1 MQKKVTMND
10 IAKSL
15 GISKNAVSQALSGKD
30 GVSEDTRQKVI
41 EAADMLGY
49 IYKKSK
55 NTEINKIAL
64 VGSTKTFSLDFFGGI
79 CLSTQSELSE
89 LNMELTII
97 SICDEDIKNNIIPQ
111 GIYES
116 DGILILSHID
126 DNYIESIV
134 SLNIPCVL
142 IDHHI
147 PNLSADC
154 VLINNRFG
162 AFSAV
167 NHLIK
172 LGHTEIGFLGDI
184 NYSPSYYERL
194 EGYKLALYKNNL
206 NQNNECIFSNTSDDI
221 DLIRNIIKSVNE
233 NKPTAWFC
241 ANDKLGC
248 LLLNALKELN
258 YTIPNDVAICSFDN
272 AEFSN
277 LMVPKITSV
286 DIQKEYLG
294 KKAVDVLLWRLSN
307 LEKPYQEVLINTEL
321 IIKGSTDIAKL

>member
-1 MQKKVTMND
+1 MQKKITMND

-15 GISKNAVSQALSGKD
+15 GISKNMISQALSGKD

-41 EAADMLGY
+41 ETADILGY

-97 SICDEDIKNNIIPQ
+97 SISDEDIKNNIIPQ

-142 IDHHI
+142 NDHHI
-147 PNLSADC
+147 PSLNADC

-167 NHLIK
+167 NHLIE
-172 LGHTEIGFLGDI
+172 LGHTEIGFLGR
-184 NYSPSYYERL
+184 Y
-194 EGYKLALYKNNL
+194 
-206 NQNNECIFSNTSDDI
+206 
-221 DLIRNIIKSVNE
+221 
-233 NKPTAWFC
+233 
-241 ANDKLGC
+241 
-248 LLLNALKELN
+248 
-258 YTIPNDVAICSFDN
+258 
-272 AEFSN
+272 
-277 LMVPKITSV
+277 
-286 DIQKEYLG
+286 
-294 KKAVDVLLWRLSN
+294 
-307 LEKPYQEVLINTEL
+307 
-321 IIKGSTDIAKL
+321 